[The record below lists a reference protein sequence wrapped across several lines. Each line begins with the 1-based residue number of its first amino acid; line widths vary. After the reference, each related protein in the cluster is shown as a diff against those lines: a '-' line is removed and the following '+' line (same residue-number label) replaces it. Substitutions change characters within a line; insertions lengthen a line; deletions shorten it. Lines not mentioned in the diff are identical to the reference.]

1 MWANAHF
8 PLYLDRIDKAP
19 YLSFGIS
26 RLIKVILQSLIEKS
40 NNKNLINYTN
50 AKTKKLGKKGGG
62 GGEGKKPKGKKIP
75 KIRNGT
81 Y

>member
-1 MWANAHF
+1 M
-8 PLYLDRIDKAP
+8 
-19 YLSFGIS
+19 
-26 RLIKVILQSLIEKS
+26 KVILQSLIEKS

-50 AKTKKLGKKGGG
+50 AKTKKLGKKGGTK
-62 GGEGKKPKGKKIP
+62 KKPKGKKIP